1 MRSRIDNFTFD
12 TMITFQRSNYL
23 NPDFQ
28 KFCEELNKEFWV
40 RYPDSQH
47 NFEIYNKVDESA
59 RIIVVYDDN
68 IAIGC
73 GSFRAMKERNTME
86 IKRMYVGPD
95 WRGAGIARRI
105 LSELERW
112 AGEEGYEQSVLE
124 TGVKQPEAIA
134 LYSRAGY
141 TQIPNYPPY
150 VEVKE
155 SICMKKKLPDSQ
167 LSSR

>member
-12 TMITFQRSNYL
+12 TMIILQRSNYL

-40 RYPDSQH
+40 RYPDTQH
-47 NFEIYNKVDESA
+47 NFEPYNKVDESA
-59 RIIVVYDDN
+59 RIIVAYDDN
-68 IAIGC
+68 IAVGC
-73 GSFRAMKERNTME
+73 GSFRAWREWNTME
-86 IKRMYVGPD
+86 IKRLYVRPD
-95 WRGAGIARRI
+95 RRGAGIASRV

-112 AGEEGYEQSVLE
+112 AGEEGYEHSVLE

-141 TQIPNYPPY
+141 KQIPNYPPY

-155 SICMKKKLPDSQ
+155 SVCMKKKLPDSQ
-167 LSSR
+167 

>member
-1 MRSRIDNFTFD
+1 
-12 TMITFQRSNYL
+12 MITLRRSNYL

-47 NFEIYNKVDESA
+47 NFEPYNKVDESA
-59 RIIVVYDDN
+59 RIIIAYDDD
-68 IAIGC
+68 IAVGC
-73 GSFRAMKERNTME
+73 GSFRAWKERNAVE
-86 IKRMYVGPD
+86 IKRMYVRPD
-95 WRGAGIARRI
+95 RRGAGIASNV
-105 LSELERW
+105 LSELETW
-112 AGEEGYEQSVLE
+112 AGEEGYEHSVLE

-141 TQIPNYPPY
+141 KQIPNYPPY

-155 SICMKKKLPDSQ
+155 SVCMKKKLPDSQ
-167 LSSR
+167 QSNR

>member
-1 MRSRIDNFTFD
+1 
-12 TMITFQRSNYL
+12 MIILQRSNYL

-40 RYPDSQH
+40 RYPDTQH
-47 NFEIYNKVDESA
+47 NFEPYNKVDESA
-59 RIIVVYDDN
+59 RIKVAYDDN
-68 IAIGC
+68 VAVGC
-73 GSFRAMKERNTME
+73 GSFRAWREWNTME
-86 IKRMYVGPD
+86 IKRMYVRPD
-95 WRGAGIARRI
+95 RRGAGIASKV

-112 AGEEGYEQSVLE
+112 AREEGYEHSILE

-141 TQIPNYPPY
+141 KHIHNYPPY

-155 SICMKKKLPDSQ
+155 SVCMKKNLPDSQ
-167 LSSR
+167 

>member
-1 MRSRIDNFTFD
+1 
-12 TMITFQRSNYL
+12 MITFQRSNCL

-40 RYPDSQH
+40 RYPDTQH
-47 NFEIYNKVDESA
+47 NFEPYNKVDESA
-59 RIIVVYDDN
+59 RIIVAYDEYL
-68 IAIGC
+68 AVGC

-86 IKRMYVGPD
+86 IKRMFVLPD
-95 WRGAGIARRI
+95 RRGAGIAREI
-105 LSELERW
+105 LSELEKW

-141 TQIPNYPPY
+141 MQIPNNPPY

-155 SICMKKKLPDSQ
+155 SICMKKKLPRLPSIEP
-167 LSSR
+167 LT

>member
-1 MRSRIDNFTFD
+1 
-12 TMITFQRSNYL
+12 MITLQRSNYL
-23 NPDFQ
+23 NPDFR

-40 RYPDSQH
+40 RYPDNQH
-47 NFEIYNKVDESA
+47 NFEPYNKVHESA
-59 RIIVVYDDN
+59 RIIVAYDDN
-68 IAIGC
+68 TAIGC

-86 IKRMYVGPD
+86 IKRMYVRPE
-95 WRGAGIARRI
+95 WRGAGIARTI

-112 AGEEGYEQSVLE
+112 GGEEGYEQSVLE

-141 TQIPNYPPY
+141 SHIPNYSPY
-150 VEVKE
+150 IDVKE

-167 LSSR
+167 LLNR